1 MIARISFCAALAGA
15 IAILPAAPAIADDYS
30 RLEFDATAVGFT
42 SPGNAYGPWQFQNL
56 RYVFVAP
63 GDGSLNFEFSH
74 QTDKDVGDP
83 QNGYYLAI
91 GATKDFG
98 PNLYGYINIGS
109 GTANPYAKSL
119 LHVEL
124 AYKIPDDRRWQ
135 IDGSEDF
142 VGYQS
147 GQTLRQTM
155 IGPNYISRMLAVQA
169 RYLVQANSGAATESG
184 AYAAVDVTPTFR
196 SKYTVTGLWG
206 PQQYLTQIGALPLTL
221 ANYYGQTYTLGTEQQ
236 LGRTSGA
243 GQRLGVRVFGFYS
256 HLNQSNGAPLYIGR
270 GLTAGFWSQF

>member
-1 MIARISFCAALAGA
+1 MITRICLCSALVGA
-15 IAILPAAPAIADDYS
+15 MALLPAAPALADDYS
-30 RLEFDATAVGFT
+30 RLDLDATAIGFT

-56 RYVFVAP
+56 RYVFIAP
-63 GDGSLNFEFSH
+63 GSGSINFEFSH
-74 QTDKDVGDP
+74 QTNKDVNNP
-83 QNGYYLAI
+83 QNGYYFAL

-98 PNLYGYINIGS
+98 PNLYGFINIGS

-124 AYKIPDDRRWQ
+124 AYKIPSDRRWQ

-147 GQTLRQTM
+147 GQNLRQTM
-155 IGPNYISRMLAVQA
+155 IGPNYISRTVAVQL
-169 RYLVQANSGAATESG
+169 RYLVQANSGAATQSG
-184 AYAAVDVTPTFR
+184 AYAALDVTPTIR

-221 ANYYGQTYTLGTEQQ
+221 ANDYGQTYTLGTEQQ
-236 LGRTSGA
+236 LGRTGSA
-243 GQRLGVRVFGFYS
+243 GQTLGIRVFGFYS
-256 HLNQSNGAPLYIGR
+256 HLNQTNGSPLYIGR
-270 GLTAGFWSQF
+270 GITVGFWGQF